1 MRPALAAPLLVC
13 AAVVLTA
20 ASVEAG
26 FRPAKPSG
34 LVAEVDPFLGTGAG
48 RDVSPG
54 ATLPF
59 GMLQVVPVT
68 GPERGTVEG
77 GYRWEDSFLYGF
89 SHGLGP
95 VGGVPGPAMLLM
107 PGIGEALLHDGAD
120 GEPGYR
126 SALRHDHEWAAPGFY
141 AVRLAALG
149 IVAELTATP
158 RTALH
163 RYAFPRGRAGNLVL
177 DLGPG
182 AGVLQVVS
190 DREVRG
196 TCMSAPG
203 AQRRALHFIL
213 RFSQPVIA
221 QGVSVDG
228 ELAEPMVEAQGDAI
242 RAWFRFRSREPL
254 MVQVGISPVDAD
266 GAAGNLAAEQPEPAF
281 DVVQRRAE
289 RVWEEELGRIRIEG
303 GARPPRRLFYSALYR
318 ALLEPRLASDA
329 DGDYRGTKGRVHRA
343 DQGARY
349 LLTGSWGA
357 ALPLHALLSPQRM
370 LDFARS
376 VLTPEEARSTVATV
390 GTQDLAAAILAGA
403 VLRGVAI
410 DPAAALAALTART
423 ATERRGRAA
432 HRRSGFVPADEDA
445 ESVAHTL
452 AYSYQDWCAGA
463 IADRA
468 GKTAA
473 RDLLVRRAQGYKHLF
488 DPDAGCLRPRH
499 QGHWV
504 TPFDQ
509 TAPGAAY
516 SGSTAQRASLLVAHD
531 VDGLMR
537 LHGGAKVFARKLDAM
552 FAEDAGTA
560 FLADPLVRD
569 AGVPLAYLY
578 AFTGQSWKTQRLV
591 RGWLDEAA
599 AAARNRPVSAV
610 QVLDALGLRPIHPAA
625 DQWLLGAPWFTRAS
639 VQLEGGRR
647 LVIASEG
654 EPAAEASSG
663 KPRTGEHAPVSY
675 VQGVRRQAQPHD
687 RAYLTW
693 EELQSGGE
701 VMVTLGPQPSVW
713 GSGPRARPSSRIEGS
728 EVLPA
733 PYVARGEPVFARQTD
748 VSLGCADPEA
758 RIHYTVDGKEPSD
771 GSPSHSAF
779 PIAKTCV
786 VKAIAMRGAL
796 KSPVVELRFVKRAP
810 ETPRAE
816 RK

>member
-13 AAVVLTA
+13 VAVVLSA

-26 FRPAKPSG
+26 FRPTKPSG
-34 LVAEVDPFLGTGAG
+34 LAAEVDPFLGTAAG

-54 ATLPF
+54 TAQPF

-68 GPERGTVEG
+68 GPERGTVEI

-95 VGGVPGPAMLLM
+95 AGGIPGPALLLM
-107 PGIGEALLHDGAD
+107 PGAGEALLHDGAD

-126 SALRHDHEWAAPGFY
+126 SALRHDQEWAAPGFY
-141 AVRLAALG
+141 AVRLPALA
-149 IVAELTATP
+149 IVAEVTATP

-163 RYAFPRGRAGNLVL
+163 RYSFARGRPGNLVV

-182 AGVLQVVS
+182 AGVLQVVG

-196 TCMSAPG
+196 TCTSGAG
-203 AQRRALHFIL
+203 AQRRALHFVL
-213 RFSQPVIA
+213 RFSHPVVA
-221 QGVSVDG
+221 QGVSVGG
-228 ELAEPMVEAQGDAI
+228 EPAEPMVEAQGDAI
-242 RAWFRFRSREPL
+242 RAWYRFGSREPL
-254 MVQVGISPVDAD
+254 MVQVGISPVDPD
-266 GAAGNLAAEQPEPAF
+266 GAAGNLAAEQPEPSF
-281 DVVQRRAE
+281 DVVRRRAA

-303 GARPPRRLFYSALYR
+303 GARPRRRLFYSALYR
-318 ALLEPRLASDA
+318 ALLEPRLAGDV
-329 DGDYRGTKGRVHRA
+329 DGDYRGPKGRVHRA
-343 DQGARY
+343 EDGARY

-452 AYSYQDWCAGA
+452 AYSYQDWCASA

-468 GKTAA
+468 GKSAA

-488 DPDAGCLRPRH
+488 DPEAGCLRPRY
-499 QGHWV
+499 QGHWS

-509 TAPGAAY
+509 TVADAAY

-531 VDGLMR
+531 VDGLIR

-591 RGWLDEAA
+591 RGWLEEA

-625 DQWLLGAPWFTRAS
+625 DQWLLGAPWFTRAT

-654 EPAAEASSG
+654 EPAAASSR
-663 KPRTGEHAPVSY
+663 KPRSGEDPPISY

-701 VMVTLGPQPSVW
+701 LMVTLGPRPSVW
-713 GSGPRARPSSRIEGS
+713 GSGPHARPSSRIEGS

-758 RIHYTVDGKEPSD
+758 RIHYTVDGKVPSES
-771 GSPSHSAF
+771 SPSHTAF
-779 PIAKTCV
+779 PIARTCV
-786 VKAIAMRGAL
+786 IKAIAVRGAL
-796 KSPVVELRFVKRAP
+796 QSPVVELRFVRRAP
-810 ETPRAE
+810 ETPRAA